1 MGIAPDFSRTLQHSY
16 LSTIQENAKK
26 VASCIN
32 ISMKNKLSNNTN
44 YTKNPNE
51 LDQKLYEEL
60 RRYGVAKSSDHFSF
74 LLGKSNSYFR
84 SMKCRQYA
92 LNLSSLLRLQL
103 AIDRTAS
110 EEINAQRAIMLRY
123 AENVVKGIISE
134 RCKIDEVQ
142 QSMLLRDKD

>member
-1 MGIAPDFSRTLQHSY
+1 MIKAYKRWEFVHAYSQPTA
-16 LSTIQENAKK
+16 EN

-32 ISMKNKLSNNTN
+32 TNMKSNTRRT
-44 YTKNPNE
+44 TKAAIKPTD

-60 RRYGVAKSSDHFSF
+60 RRYGVAKSSDHLSE
-74 LLGKSNSYFR
+74 LLGKSRSYFR

-123 AENVVKGIISE
+123 AENVVKGIINE
-134 RCKIDEVQ
+134 RCKIDAVQ
-142 QSMLLRDKD
+142 PELILGDET